1 VIRSTFIVGFPGET
15 EEDFQ
20 YLLDWLTEAQLDR
33 VGCFQYSPVEGAPA
47 NDLGLDEAGRRQ
59 AGALGPLHGPPAGHQ
74 HRPPAT
80 AHRQEIEV
88 LIDEVEEQGSV
99 GRSFFDAPEIDGSV
113 FIDGDHGFKPGDKVR
128 CRIVDA
134 DEYDMWAEPV

>member
-1 VIRSTFIVGFPGET
+1 
-15 EEDFQ
+15 
-20 YLLDWLTEAQLDR
+20 

-47 NDLGLDEAGRRQ
+47 NDLGLEEVPDDIKQ
-59 AGALGPLHGPPAGHQ
+59 ARWDRFMAHQ
-74 HRPPAT
+74 QAIST
-80 AHRQEIEV
+80 ARLQLRIGKEIEV

-128 CRIVDA
+128 CRVVDA
-134 DEYDMWAEPV
+134 DEYDMWAEPI